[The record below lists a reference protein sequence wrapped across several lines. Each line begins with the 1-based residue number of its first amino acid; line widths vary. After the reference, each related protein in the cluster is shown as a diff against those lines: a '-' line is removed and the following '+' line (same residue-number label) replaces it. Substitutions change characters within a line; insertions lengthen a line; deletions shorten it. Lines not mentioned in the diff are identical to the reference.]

1 MGIRRS
7 VVVGLFAATLAS
19 CGSLATTPNLGARNG
34 TTIDVAI
41 VVNNIEIGRLAPG
54 QSIEGIQDRAG
65 SLPWLVQL
73 RTIDSGRPVLT
84 MRLEQ
89 AELDPA
95 VDANVA
101 SIESGSLTTVDL
113 SCGRL
118 EVWTGDRTAVGAG
131 PPPGE
136 GRPGDCER

>member
-7 VVVGLFAATLAS
+7 VVVGLFAAIVAS

-41 VVNNIEIGRLAPG
+41 VVNNVEIGRLAPG
-54 QSIEGIQDRAG
+54 ESIEGVQDRAG

-73 RTIDSGRPVLT
+73 RTTESGRAVLT
-84 MRLEQ
+84 MRLEP

-95 VDANVA
+95 VDANGV
-101 SIESGSLTTVDL
+101 SVESGSLTTVDL

-118 EVWTGDRTAVGAG
+118 EVWTGDRSAVGAG
-131 PPPGE
+131 PPPGA